1 MGHRDLAMFL
11 YRTGDLQGA
20 IRSYTK
26 SREFCT
32 SSQHILEMCLG
43 VIEVSLPFPHTPL
56 LTATDPRRTQVAL
69 EMSNYPLVRN
79 YVVKAESALEALST
93 VFALN
98 GKSKPAATNMP
109 GMVAPG
115 ANPAD
120 AAKEKERASV
130 AERLRA
136 ATGVASLGSGTYNR
150 AAKEFTS
157 LGRETLGGPQNH
169 VGSYSLSPLQDDLL
183 NLGIITVHSTG

>member
-1 MGHRDLAMFL
+1 
-11 YRTGDLQGA
+11 
-20 IRSYTK
+20 
-26 SREFCT
+26 
-32 SSQHILEMCLG
+32 
-43 VIEVSLPFPHTPL
+43 
-56 LTATDPRRTQVAL
+56 
-69 EMSNYPLVRN
+69 MSNYPLVRN

-98 GKSKPAATNMP
+98 GKNKSTATNMP
-109 GMVAPG
+109 GMVAPST
-115 ANPAD
+115 NPVD

-136 ATGVASLGSGTYNR
+136 ATGVASLGSGTYSR

-169 VGSYSLSPLQDDLL
+169 VRYNSSSPLLKDD
-183 NLGIITVHSTG
+183 